1 LLRLTVD
8 GILRVYNFFRGVF
21 FMMDFLLRIVLA
33 FLALRV
39 ALTDFD
45 LVFGLVF
52 GFVIAFDFDFVFI
65 RRVGFLLLL
74 RTSCLVLGLE
84 AVSGL
89 DILIESDMSL
99 FESGRGIGDGVL

>member
-1 LLRLTVD
+1 MLRLTVD

-45 LVFGLVF
+45 LVFG
-52 GFVIAFDFDFVFI
+52 FVIAFDFGFI

-74 RTSCLVLGLE
+74 RTSRLVLGLE

>member
-1 LLRLTVD
+1 MLRLTVD

-33 FLALRV
+33 FLTLRV

-52 GFVIAFDFDFVFI
+52 GFDFGFI

-74 RTSCLVLGLE
+74 RTSRLVLGLE

>member
-1 LLRLTVD
+1 
-8 GILRVYNFFRGVF
+8 
-21 FMMDFLLRIVLA
+21 MMDFFLRIVLA

-45 LVFGLVF
+45 LGFGLVF
-52 GFVIAFDFDFVFI
+52 GFVIAFDFGFI

-74 RTSCLVLGLE
+74 RTSRLVLGLE

-99 FESGRGIGDGVL
+99 FESSRGIGDGVL

>member
-1 LLRLTVD
+1 M
-8 GILRVYNFFRGVF
+8 G
-21 FMMDFLLRIVLA
+21 
-33 FLALRV
+33 RV
-39 ALTDFD
+39 APC
-45 LVFGLVF
+45 VFGLVF

>member
-1 LLRLTVD
+1 
-8 GILRVYNFFRGVF
+8 
-21 FMMDFLLRIVLA
+21 MMDFLLRIVLA

-45 LVFGLVF
+45 LVF

-74 RTSCLVLGLE
+74 RTSRLVLGLE

-89 DILIESDMSL
+89 DILIESDMFL
-99 FESGRGIGDGVL
+99 FEFGRGIGDGVL